1 MTSISTDSK
10 RFNIIEAVYDHLLK
24 ATNIGSCPDEMAAVK
39 AILFRLWQCGYLK
52 LECPGDV
59 ISASLEAEKTYFKDF
74 PELEKAIAGSTFG
87 TGFIEGYRY
96 AHRVLMEKFND
107 YQGYEENYNV

>member
-10 RFNIIEAVYDHLLK
+10 RFNIVEAVCEHLSK
-24 ATNIGSCPDEMAAVK
+24 ATNINSCPDEMSAVK

-59 ISASLEAEKTYFKDF
+59 MSASIEAEKAHFEEL
-74 PELEKAIAGSTFG
+74 PELEKAIARSAFG
-87 TGFIEGYRY
+87 TGFVEGYQY
-96 AHRVLMEKFND
+96 AHRVLIEKLKD
-107 YQGYEENYNV
+107 YQGYEDSYV